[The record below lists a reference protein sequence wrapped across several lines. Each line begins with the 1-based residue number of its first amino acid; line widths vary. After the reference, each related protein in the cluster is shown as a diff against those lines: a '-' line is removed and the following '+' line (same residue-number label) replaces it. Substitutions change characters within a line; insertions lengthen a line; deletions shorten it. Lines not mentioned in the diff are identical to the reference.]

1 MVTLKIILLQYRY
14 FLIILIFKWLIVLI
28 RLVLLY
34 KNIFTVNQKQ
44 GSFYFKVEQLETF
57 NVSSRARF

>member
-1 MVTLKIILLQYRY
+1 MVTLKIILLQFRY

-28 RLVLLY
+28 RLVLLDNNGFMV
-34 KNIFTVNQKQ
+34 KQKQ
-44 GSFYFKVEQLETF
+44 GTFNFKVEQLETF